1 MRRLRAWFLRL
12 GGLFNKQRRERELA
26 EELESHLQMHIEDNL
41 RAGMSQQEARR
52 DALLKLGGIEQ
63 TKENYRDRRGL
74 PGLETLVQ
82 DVRYALRAL
91 ARSPS
96 FVAVG
101 GAALALGIGAN
112 TAIFSVVNSVLLH
125 PLPYKDPAQLVW
137 IEYFLPQGGVN
148 SVVDADYFAWRRQN
162 HSFQD
167 MAAYASGSEF
177 TLTGAGE
184 AERLHGAKVTA
195 SFFHVLGIE
204 PRLGR
209 SFQPEEDRPGGT
221 HVAVLCDAFWHRR
234 FAADPGVVGR
244 AITLD
249 GNPYTVVGVLPPDFE
264 FPGNSQAEFIVPY
277 ALSGQAIQVE
287 QTVMFIQVLARLRP
301 SVSAFAAAADLD
313 AITRR
318 LQANYPA
325 SLARMMAGA
334 RAQAIPLRDRLVGNV
349 RPALLMLLGAV
360 GFVLLIACAN
370 VANLQLARAVTRER
384 EMAVRAALG
393 AGRWRLARQL
403 LTESFLLAMV
413 GALPGLLLAGWVVRL
428 LRSLGPRDTPYL
440 AGTHVDRRV
449 LLFTFA
455 VSLLTGLLLGLAPVL
470 AGFRVSLNDSLRA
483 SGSRSGAGARTRR
496 PQKALAVLEVALSLV
511 LFVGAGL
518 LIRSFL
524 RLASVAPGFDPHG
537 VLTAQVSLPS
547 LYQTGGRQ
555 VAFFARLLER
565 VRGLPGV
572 VSAGATSALPLQGFT
587 MSAPVTVEGHAGA
600 APEAADAF
608 LDIVTPGYFSALHIP
623 LVAGRSLDARDTAGS
638 PLVLVVNRAFARAFF
653 LNEDPIG
660 RRLKMTSDDWRTI
673 VGVVA
678 DTKQTSLASGV
689 APEAFFSLEQWA
701 TSDMALV
708 IRSSV
713 NPLSLVSA
721 VRKQATELDKSLP
734 IYSIETMDEMLSA
747 DVASQRFHASL
758 LGTFAGLAVLLAA
771 VGIYGVMA
779 YAVGQRTH
787 EIGVRM
793 ALGAEPAGVLRMVL
807 AQGLRMALTGVVVG
821 LAGSYALTRFMGSLL
836 FEIKPTDPGTFTGV
850 PLALVVVAMVASYI
864 PARRATRVDPMV
876 ALRYE

>member
-1 MRRLRAWFLRL
+1 
-12 GGLFNKQRRERELA
+12 LFNKQRRERDFA

-41 RAGMSQQEARR
+41 RAGMTAEEARR
-52 DALLKLGGIEQ
+52 DALIKLGGVEQ

-91 ARSPS
+91 ARSPGL
-96 FVAVG
+96 VAVG

-125 PLPYKDPAQLVW
+125 PLPYKDPAHLVS
-137 IEYFLPQGGVN
+137 IEYFLPQRGMNG
-148 SVVDADYFAWRRQN
+148 VVDADYFAWRRQN

-167 MAAYASGSEF
+167 MAAYGPGYES

-184 AERLHGAKVTA
+184 AERLHRAKVTA
-195 SFFHVLGIE
+195 SFFHVLGVE

-209 SFQPEEDRPGGT
+209 SFRPEEDRPGGT
-221 HVAVLCDAFWHRR
+221 HVAVLCDALWRRR
-234 FAADPGVVGR
+234 FAADPAAVGR
-244 AITLD
+244 TITLD
-249 GNPYTVVGVLPPDFE
+249 GNPYTIVGVLPPDFE
-264 FPGNSQAEFIVPY
+264 FPGNSRVELIVPY
-277 ALSGQAIQVE
+277 ALAGQAIQVE
-287 QTVMFIQVLARLRP
+287 QTIMFIQVVARLRP
-301 SVSAFAAAADLD
+301 GISATAAAADLD
-313 AITRR
+313 AITQR
-318 LQANYPA
+318 LQASYPA
-325 SLARMMAGA
+325 GLARMMAGA
-334 RAQAIPLRDRLVGNV
+334 RAQAIPLHDRLVGNT

-370 VANLQLARAVTRER
+370 VANLQLARAVARER

-403 LTESFLLAMV
+403 FTESFLLAMA
-413 GALPGLLLAGWVVRL
+413 GAAPGLLLAGWVVSL

-440 AGTHVDRRV
+440 ASAHVDLRV

-455 VSLLTGLLLGLAPVL
+455 VSLLSGLLLGLAPIL
-470 AGFRVSLNDSLRA
+470 AGFRLSLNDSLSQ
-483 SGSRSGAGARTRR
+483 SGGRSGAGARTRR

-511 LFVGAGL
+511 LLVGAGL
-518 LIRSFL
+518 SIRSFL
-524 RLASVAPGFDPHG
+524 RLVSVAPGFDPHG

-547 LYQTGGRQ
+547 KLYQTDDQQR
-555 VAFFARLLER
+555 AFFAQLLER

-572 VSAGATSALPLQGFT
+572 VSAGAAAELPLQGFT
-587 MSAPVTVEGHAGA
+587 MSAPVTVEGHARA

-608 LDIVTPGYFSALHIP
+608 LEIVTPGYFSALHIP
-623 LVAGRSLDARDTAGS
+623 LVAGRLLDARDTAGS
-638 PLVLVVNRAFARAFF
+638 PLVLVVNRAFARVFF
-653 LNEDPIG
+653 PNENPLG
-660 RRLKMTSDDWRTI
+660 RRLKMTSDEWRII

-678 DTKQTSLASGV
+678 DMKQAGLAAGV

-701 TSDMALV
+701 TPDMALV
-708 IRSSV
+708 IRSSRD
-713 NPLSLVSA
+713 PLSLVSA
-721 VRKQATELDKSLP
+721 VRKQAAELDRNLP
-734 IYSIETMDEMLSA
+734 LYSIATMDELLSA
-747 DVASQRFHASL
+747 DVASQRFDASL
-758 LGTFAGLAVLLAA
+758 LGAFAGLAVLLAA

-793 ALGAEPAGVLRMVL
+793 ALGAEPAGVLGMVL

-821 LAGSYALTRFMGSLL
+821 LVGSFALTRFMRSLL
-836 FEIKPTDPGTFTGV
+836 FEVSPTDPATFAGV
-850 PLALVVVAMVASYI
+850 SLALVVVALGASYI
-864 PARRATRVDPMV
+864 PARRATRIDPMA